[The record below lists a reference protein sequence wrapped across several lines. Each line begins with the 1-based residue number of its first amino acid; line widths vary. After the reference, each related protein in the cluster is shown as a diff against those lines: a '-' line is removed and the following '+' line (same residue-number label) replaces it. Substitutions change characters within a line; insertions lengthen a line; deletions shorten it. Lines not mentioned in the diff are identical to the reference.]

1 MKSKLILF
9 PLLIFPLLFIQCS
22 GGDKLHRQLVKMA
35 ENMNSTAPVQL
46 DNHTLFLGAD
56 VTEENLFQ
64 YRYRLLNTDDP
75 QSLMEAV
82 EEQTRTNIREAFRLN
97 PDLRIFT
104 VNDVRIDYIYTDSV
118 GNVVKTIHITP
129 EDYK

>member
-1 MKSKLILF
+1 MKNKLILF
-9 PLLIFPLLFIQCS
+9 PLLILQLFIQCS
-22 GGDKLHRQLVKMA
+22 VVQVAPATVKMA

-64 YRYRLLNTDDP
+64 NRYRLLNTDDP

>member
-1 MKSKLILF
+1 
-9 PLLIFPLLFIQCS
+9 
-22 GGDKLHRQLVKMA
+22 
-35 ENMNSTAPVQL
+35 
-46 DNHTLFLGAD
+46 
-56 VTEENLFQ
+56 
-64 YRYRLLNTDDP
+64 
-75 QSLMEAV
+75 MEAV

>member
-1 MKSKLILF
+1 M
-9 PLLIFPLLFIQCS
+9 
-22 GGDKLHRQLVKMA
+22 HRQLVKMA